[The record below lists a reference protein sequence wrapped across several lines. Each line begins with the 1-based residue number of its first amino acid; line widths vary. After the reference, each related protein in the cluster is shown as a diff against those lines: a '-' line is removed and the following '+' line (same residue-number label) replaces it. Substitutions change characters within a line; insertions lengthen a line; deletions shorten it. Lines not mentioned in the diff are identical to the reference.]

1 MDYCG
6 NPNPTTSINPSLH
19 LSINPIFMP
28 SWPAETK
35 YISHPTL
42 RVDAVPKV
50 TGRARYSS
58 DIQADGWLYGMI
70 LRSKWPAAKILSVK
84 LDKARKVP
92 GIKAAVVVREGSFT
106 VRFYGE
112 EIAAVAGTSRQACLD
127 ALRAIEVNAEPRH
140 QFAVNENEARKEDAP
155 QVWEGKSNVSP
166 GRTREKG
173 NVDQAFGEC
182 AAVIEGFYTTPVQIH
197 NPMETHGN
205 TVSWTDDGVTAW
217 ASTQGITSVR
227 DGLAGALELD
237 QSKVRVI
244 TDFMGGGF
252 GAKFGAGAEGVL
264 AARLSREA
272 KAPVRL
278 MLTRFDEALAV
289 GNRPSSF
296 QKIKLGAKADGTL
309 HAFEAENYGTA
320 GIGAGGDSG
329 GGGGGAD
336 IPMPY
341 LYPVPNSRVKQSS
354 VVVNAGSSRA
364 FRAPGNPPAS
374 YGMESAMDD
383 LAVKLGM
390 DPLEFRLKNDP
401 NDVRQRE
408 YKIGSEKFGWK
419 EKYRKP
425 GSSPGLVKTGIGCAG
440 AAWPAGR
447 GTNWTQSEA
456 QINPDGS
463 VEVRLGVQDIGTG
476 TKTVIAVVAAEMLG
490 LKPEQVTVRVGDTH
504 FPPGPGSGGSTTCP
518 SVAPAVYD
526 VCQQALQQIQKQ
538 TGIADARGENWFAA
552 CKKLGVTPLTVH
564 GKWQQGLSSGPAYG
578 VQFAEVAVDTETG
591 LVTVK
596 KVVAVHDCGLI
607 IDTLTLES
615 QINGGVIM
623 GMGYA
628 LYEERVMDDLSG
640 VVLNP
645 NFETYKLP
653 GIADV
658 PEIEIVLLNMPER
671 GVIGIGEPA
680 TVPTAAAIGNAVA
693 NAIGVRVGSLPI
705 TPAKVL
711 AALGKVPKVVEA
723 LKGENV
729 EAGFVSNVSTLQRFN
744 ASTKFRA

>member
-1 MDYCG
+1 MA
-6 NPNPTTSINPSLH
+6 
-19 LSINPIFMP
+19 
-28 SWPAETK
+28 SWPQPTK
-35 YISHPTL
+35 YISHPVK
-42 RVDAVPKV
+42 RVDGPAKAS
-50 TGRARYSS
+50 GRARYSS

-70 LRSKWPAAKILSVK
+70 LRSKWPAAKILEINF
-84 LDKARKVP
+84 DKALKIP
-92 GIKAAVVVREGSFT
+92 GIKAAVKAREGEFT

-112 EIAAVAGTSRQACLD
+112 EIAAVAGTTKDACLD
-127 ALRAIEVNAEPRH
+127 ALRAIEVKAEPRNE
-140 QFAVNENEARKEDAP
+140 FVVNEGEARKSDAP
-155 QVWEGKSNVSP
+155 EVWQGRPNVSQGWP
-166 GRTREKG
+166 RTHG
-173 NVDQAFGEC
+173 DVDQAFGKC

-205 TVSWTDDGVTAW
+205 TASWTDEGLTVW
-217 ASTQGITSVR
+217 ASTQGISSVR
-227 DGLAGALELD
+227 DGLAGALQLD
-237 QSKVRVI
+237 QSQVRVI

-252 GAKFGAGAEGVL
+252 GSKLGAGVEGAL
-264 AARLSREA
+264 AAKLSRAA

-278 MLTRFDEALAV
+278 MLTRFENALAV

-296 QKIKLGAKADGTL
+296 QKIKMGALADGTL
-309 HAFEAENYGTA
+309 YAFDAENYGTA
-320 GIGAGGDSG
+320 GIGAGADRG

-341 LYPVPNSRVKQSS
+341 LYPVPNLRVRQSA
-354 VVVNAGSSRA
+354 VAVNAGSSRA

-374 YGMESAMDD
+374 FGMESAMDD

-401 NDVRQRE
+401 NEVRQRE
-408 YKIGSEKFGWK
+408 YQLGAEKFGWK

-425 GSSPGLVKTGIGCAG
+425 GTSPGPVKTGIGCAG
-440 AAWPAGR
+440 AAWPVGGPTR
-447 GTNWTQSEA
+447 NTHGNA
-456 QINPDGS
+456 QINSDGS
-463 VEVRLGVQDIGTG
+463 IELHLGVQDIGTG

-490 LKPEQVTVRVGDTH
+490 LKPEQITVKVGDTN
-504 FPPGPGSGGSTTCP
+504 FPPGPASGGSTTCA
-518 SVAPAVYD
+518 SVSPTVYD
-526 VCQQALQQIQKQ
+526 ICQKALQQLQ
-538 TGIADARGENWFAA
+538 TQSGIADARGDNWFVA
-552 CKKLGVTPLTVH
+552 CKKLGVNPLVVH
-564 GKWQQGLSSGPAYG
+564 GNWIEGLSTRPAYG

-596 KVVAVHDCGLI
+596 KVVAVHDCGLM

-615 QINGGVIM
+615 QINGGIIM

-628 LYEERVMDDLSG
+628 LYEGRVMDNLSG
-640 VVLNP
+640 VMLNP

-658 PEIEIVLLNMPER
+658 PEIEIILLNMPAR

-693 NAIGVRVGSLPI
+693 NAIGARVGSLPI

-711 AALGKVPKVVEA
+711 AALGKVPPVA
-723 LKGENV
+723 Q
-729 EAGFVSNVSTLQRFN
+729 T
-744 ASTKFRA
+744 

>member
-1 MDYCG
+1 
-6 NPNPTTSINPSLH
+6 
-19 LSINPIFMP
+19 MP

-42 RVDAVPKV
+42 RVDAAPKV
-50 TGRARYSS
+50 TGHARYSS

-70 LRSKWPAAKILSVK
+70 LRSKWPAAKILSVN
-84 LDKARKVP
+84 LDKARQIP
-92 GIKAAVVVREGSFT
+92 GIKAAVVARDGGFT

-112 EIAAVAGTSRQACLD
+112 EIAAVAGTSKQACLD
-127 ALRAIEVNAEPRH
+127 ALRAIEVNAEPRDG
-140 QFAVNENEARKEDAP
+140 FVVNENAARKNGAP
-155 QVWEGKSNVSP
+155 EVWAGTPNVSP
-166 GRTREKG
+166 GQPREHG
-173 NVDQAFGEC
+173 DVDRAFGEC

-205 TVSWTDDGVTAW
+205 TVSWTNDGLTAW
-217 ASTQGITSVR
+217 SSTQGISSVR
-227 DGLAGALELD
+227 DGLAGGLQLE
-237 QSKVRVI
+237 QSQVRVI

-252 GAKFGAGAEGVL
+252 GSKFGAGAEGLL

-296 QKIKLGAKADGTL
+296 QRIKIGAKADGTL

-320 GIGAGGDSG
+320 GIGAGSNQG
-329 GGGGGAD
+329 GGGGGAN
-336 IPMPY
+336 IPLPY
-341 LYPVPNSRVKQSS
+341 IYSVPNDRVQQTTIA
-354 VVVNAGSSRA
+354 VNAGSSRA

-374 YGMESAMDD
+374 FGMESAMDD

-390 DPLEFRLKNDP
+390 DPLAFRLKNDS
-401 NDVRQRE
+401 NEVRRRE
-408 YKIGSEKFGWK
+408 YAIGAEKFGWK
-419 EKYRKP
+419 DKYRKP
-425 GSSPGLVKTGIGCAG
+425 GSTPGVVKTGIGCAG
-440 AAWPAGR
+440 AAWHGGGPSRNTHG
-447 GTNWTQSEA
+447 EA
-456 QINPDGS
+456 TINPDGS
-463 VEVRLGVQDIGTG
+463 IEFRLGVQDIGTG

-490 LKPEQVTVRVGDTH
+490 LKPEQITVRVGDTNY
-504 FPPGPGSGGSTTCP
+504 PPGPGSGGSTTCA
-518 SVAPAVYD
+518 SVSPTVYD
-526 VCQQALQQIQKQ
+526 ICQRALHQLQKQ
-538 TGIADARGENWFAA
+538 AGVADARGKNWFAA
-552 CKKLGVTPLTVH
+552 CKKLGVNPLVVH
-564 GKWQQGLSSGPAYG
+564 GNWIEGLSTRPAYG

-591 LVTVK
+591 LVTVR

-711 AALGKVPKVVEA
+711 AALGKVPPVA
-723 LKGENV
+723 
-729 EAGFVSNVSTLQRFN
+729 T
-744 ASTKFRA
+744 T

>member
-1 MDYCG
+1 MA
-6 NPNPTTSINPSLH
+6 
-19 LSINPIFMP
+19 
-28 SWPAETK
+28 SWPQPTK
-35 YISHPTL
+35 YISHVTT
-42 RVDAVPKV
+42 RVDGPPKA

-70 LRSKWPAAKILSVK
+70 LRSKWPSAKISEIN
-84 LDKARKVP
+84 LDPALKIP
-92 GIKAAVVVREGSFT
+92 GIKAAVKARDGEFT

-112 EIAAVAGTSRQACLD
+112 EIAAVAGTTKQGCLD
-127 ALRAIEVNAEPRH
+127 ALRAIEVRAEPRNE
-140 QFAVNENEARKEDAP
+140 FVVNENEARKDGAP
-155 QVWEGKSNVSP
+155 EVWAGTPNVTP
-166 GRTREKG
+166 GRPREHG
-173 NVDQAFGEC
+173 DVDRAFGEC
-182 AAVIEGFYTTPVQIH
+182 TAVIEGFYTTAVQLH
-197 NPMETHGN
+197 NSMETHGS
-205 TVSWTDDGVTAW
+205 TVSWTEEGITAW
-217 ASTQGITSVR
+217 ASTQGISSMR
-227 DGLAGALELD
+227 DGLAGALQLD
-237 QSKVRVI
+237 QSQVRVI

-252 GAKFGAGAEGVL
+252 GSKFGAGVESML

-296 QKIKLGAKADGTL
+296 QKIKMGAKADGTL

-320 GIGAGGDSG
+320 GIGAGGDAG
-329 GGGGGAD
+329 GGGGGAN

-341 LYPVPNSRVKQSS
+341 LYPVPNFRVQQAS
-354 VVVNAGSSRA
+354 VAVNAGSARA

-374 YGMESAMDD
+374 FGMESAMDD

-401 NDVRQRE
+401 NEVRQRE
-408 YKIGSEKFGWK
+408 YKIGAEKLGWK
-419 EKYRKP
+419 KKYRKP
-425 GSSPGLVKTGIGCAG
+425 GSSSGVVKTGIGCAG
-440 AAWPAGR
+440 AAWHGGGPSRDTHG
-447 GTNWTQSEA
+447 EA
-456 QINPDGS
+456 SINPDGS
-463 VEVRLGVQDIGTG
+463 IEFRLGVQDIGTG

-490 LKPEQVTVRVGDTH
+490 LKPEQITVKVGDTN
-504 FPPGPGSGGSTTCP
+504 FPPGPASGGSRTCA
-518 SVAPAVYD
+518 SVSPTVYD
-526 VCQQALQQIQKQ
+526 ICQRALQQLQAR
-538 TGIADARGENWFAA
+538 TGISDARGQNWFAA
-552 CKKLGVTPLTVH
+552 CKKLGVNPLVVH
-564 GKWQQGLSSGPAYG
+564 GDWIEGLSTRPAYG

-596 KVVAVHDCGLI
+596 KIVAVHDCGLM

-640 VVLNP
+640 VMLNP

-653 GIADV
+653 GLADV
-658 PEIEIVLLNMPER
+658 PEIEVVLLNMPER

-693 NAIGVRVGSLPI
+693 NALGVRVGSLPI

-711 AALGKVPKVVEA
+711 AALGKVPPVA
-723 LKGENV
+723 
-729 EAGFVSNVSTLQRFN
+729 T
-744 ASTKFRA
+744 T